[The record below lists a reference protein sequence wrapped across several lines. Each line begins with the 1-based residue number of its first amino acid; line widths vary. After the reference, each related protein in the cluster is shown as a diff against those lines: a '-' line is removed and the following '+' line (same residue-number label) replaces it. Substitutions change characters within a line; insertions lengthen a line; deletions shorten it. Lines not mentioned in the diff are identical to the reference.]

1 MPYHCLIYKKE
12 KILIE
17 KKDPVLLSKPQQIKK
32 NKTLKAV
39 DLGSHYKQIT
49 FSI

>member
-1 MPYHCLIYKKE
+1 MLYHGLIYKKE

-32 NKTLKAV
+32 TLKEI
-39 DLGSHYKQIT
+39 DLRSHYKRIT

>member
-1 MPYHCLIYKKE
+1 MLCHCLIYKKE

-32 NKTLKAV
+32 TLKAV
-39 DLGSHYKQIT
+39 DLRSHYKQIT